1 MNNNTRPRRSEQ
13 GGARLKFL
21 IVAAIIGSVG
31 YAGYQLI
38 PVFYRDYQIKDLMQN
53 DVNNAA
59 NLGKPSSW
67 IKDQLL
73 KNSEEYGIP
82 ADAIITPQL
91 QPDNRMEVRVQ
102 FTLPVEFP
110 GFVYNHEFDY
120 TAKSATFL
128 TVK

>member
-1 MNNNTRPRRSEQ
+1 MNNNTRPRKSEW

-21 IVAAIIGSVG
+21 IVAAILGSVG

-53 DVNNAA
+53 DVDTAA
-59 NLGKPSSW
+59 NLGKPVSW
-67 IKDQLL
+67 IKDQLV
-73 KNSEEYGIP
+73 KNSAEYGIP
-82 ADAIITPQL
+82 EDAIITPQ
-91 QPDNRMEVRVQ
+91 QQQENRMEVRVQ
-102 FTLPVEFP
+102 FTVPVEFP

>member
-1 MNNNTRPRRSEQ
+1 MNNNTRQRKSER

-21 IVAAIIGSVG
+21 IVAAILGSLG

-53 DVNNAA
+53 DVDTAA
-59 NLGKPSSW
+59 NLGKPVSW
-67 IKDQLL
+67 IRDQLV
-73 KNSEEYGIP
+73 KNSAEYGIP
-82 ADAIITPQL
+82 EDAIITPQ
-91 QPDNRMEVRVQ
+91 QQIDKRVEVRVQ
-102 FTLPVEFP
+102 FTLAVEFP
-110 GFVYNHEFDY
+110 GFVYNHEFDH

>member
-1 MNNNTRPRRSEQ
+1 MSNNTGLKRSEH

-21 IVAAIIGSVG
+21 IVAAIIGSVA

-53 DVNNAA
+53 DVNTAA

-67 IKDQLL
+67 IKEQLV

-82 ADAIITPQL
+82 ADAIITPQ
-91 QPDNRMEVRVQ
+91 QQQDNRMEVRVQ

>member
-1 MNNNTRPRRSEQ
+1 MNNKRPRKTEQ

-21 IVAAIIGSVG
+21 IVAAIIGSLA

-53 DVNNAA
+53 DVDTAA
-59 NLGKPSSW
+59 NFAKPTSW
-67 IKDQLL
+67 IKDQLV
-73 KNSEEYGIP
+73 KNSAEYGIP
-82 ADAIITPQL
+82 ADAIITPEKQ
-91 QPDNRMEVRVQ
+91 QDNRMEVRVQ

-110 GFVYNHEFDY
+110 GFVYTHEFDH
-120 TAKSATFL
+120 TARSATLL

>member
-1 MNNNTRPRRSEQ
+1 MSNNTGLRRSEQ

-21 IVAAIIGSVG
+21 IVAAVIGSVA

-53 DVNNAA
+53 DVNTAA

-67 IKDQLL
+67 IKDQLV

-82 ADAIITPQL
+82 ADAIITPQ
-91 QPDNRMEVRVQ
+91 QQQDNRMEVRVQ

>member
-1 MNNNTRPRRSEQ
+1 MNNNVRLRKSEQ

-21 IVAAIIGSVG
+21 MVAAILGSVA
-31 YAGYQLI
+31 YAGYRLI

-53 DVNNAA
+53 DVDTAA
-59 NLGKPSSW
+59 NLGKPVSW
-67 IKDQLL
+67 VKDHLV
-73 KNSEEYGIP
+73 KNSAEYGIP
-82 ADAIITPQL
+82 EDAIITPQ
-91 QPDNRMEVRVQ
+91 QDDKRMEVRVQ
-102 FTLPVEFP
+102 FTQPVEFP

>member
-1 MNNNTRPRRSEQ
+1 MNNNTHPRTSEQ

-21 IVAAIIGSVG
+21 IVAAILGSVA

-53 DVNNAA
+53 DVNTAA

-67 IKDQLL
+67 IKEQLL

-82 ADAIITPQL
+82 ADAIIAPQ
-91 QPDNRMEVRVQ
+91 QQQDNRMEVRVQ

-128 TVK
+128 SVK

>member
-1 MNNNTRPRRSEQ
+1 MNKNTGSKRSEQ

-21 IVAAIIGSVG
+21 IVAAIIGSVA

-53 DVNNAA
+53 DVNTAA
-59 NLGKPSSW
+59 NLGKPASW
-67 IKDQLL
+67 IKDQLV

-82 ADAIITPQL
+82 ADAIITPQ
-91 QPDNRMEVRVQ
+91 QQQDNRMEVRVQ

-110 GFVYNHEFDY
+110 GYVYNHEFDY

-128 TVK
+128 TIK

>member
-1 MNNNTRPRRSEQ
+1 MNNINRPRTSAQ

-21 IVAAIIGSVG
+21 IVAAILGSAA

-53 DVNNAA
+53 DVDTAA
-59 NLGKPSSW
+59 NLGKPASW
-67 IKDQLL
+67 IKDQLVN
-73 KNSEEYGIP
+73 NSPDYGIP
-82 ADAIITPQL
+82 EDAIITPQ
-91 QPDNRMEVRVQ
+91 QQQDNRMEVRVQ
-102 FTLPVEFP
+102 FILPVEFP

>member
-1 MNNNTRPRRSEQ
+1 MKNINRPRTCEQ

-21 IVAAIIGSVG
+21 IVAAILGSAA

-53 DVNNAA
+53 DVDTAA
-59 NLGKPSSW
+59 NLGKPVSW
-67 IKDQLL
+67 IKDQLV
-73 KNSEEYGIP
+73 KNSPDYGIP
-82 ADAIITPQL
+82 EDAIITPQ
-91 QPDNRMEVRVQ
+91 QQQDNRMEVRVQ
-102 FTLPVEFP
+102 FTLPIEFP
-110 GFVYNHEFDY
+110 GFVYHHEFDY

>member
-1 MNNNTRPRRSEQ
+1 MNNNNRLRTSER

-21 IVAAIIGSVG
+21 IVAAILGSVA

-53 DVNNAA
+53 DVDTAA
-59 NLGKPSSW
+59 NLGKPVSW
-67 IKDQLL
+67 IKDQLV
-73 KNSEEYGIP
+73 KSSAEYGIP
-82 ADAIITPQL
+82 EDAIITPQ
-91 QPDNRMEVRVQ
+91 QQQDNRMEVRVQ

-110 GFVYNHEFDY
+110 GFVYNHEFDH
-120 TAKSATFL
+120 TAKSATLL

>member
-1 MNNNTRPRRSEQ
+1 MNNINRPRTSQQ

-21 IVAAIIGSVG
+21 IVAAILGSAA

-53 DVNNAA
+53 DVDTAA
-59 NLGKPSSW
+59 NLGKPVSW
-67 IKDQLL
+67 IKDQLV
-73 KNSEEYGIP
+73 KNSVDYGIP
-82 ADAIITPQL
+82 EDAIITPQ
-91 QPDNRMEVRVQ
+91 QQQDNRMEVRVQ
-102 FTLPVEFP
+102 FTLPIEFP
-110 GFVYNHEFDY
+110 GFVYNHDFDY